1 VVASTSGTAERL
13 QKTAGAWRLE
23 FQQLVYHSPVSLR
36 PKRFAV
42 QGEQAILQQLREL
55 SGHEPLV
62 RDAERLFRGAAGE
75 GSYIAREGR
84 WFPELLPDTMPEP
97 EASLDADAA
106 PEFSEDRERGRLL
119 LEELARRMIALEKS
133 VEQLGE
139 KISSSLSSL
148 AVAAAQVDPAARA
161 RTEQAM
167 NPAHVAMQPTA
178 AMAGMHGGVSPM
190 AATGAQPAM
199 GAAAQAPAPSAPSRK
214 SISLPAATA
223 LTDLIRGLAGPD
235 ANLQPSD
242 RTDYAGLSAAG
253 TPIFFA
259 AIQDNAGEEAGC
271 MLFDLEAALRMAGA
285 LLMESEEMIESLL
298 EEKMMSEE
306 MLDAASEVCNTLT
319 SALNKVSGNPH
330 LRSGKMQPFNEAR
343 AAQVATAAKRD
354 DYRYNHG
361 GRFSL
366 VAS

>member
-23 FQQLVYHSPVSLR
+23 FQQLVYNSPVSLR

-42 QGEQAILQQLREL
+42 QGEAAILQQLREL
-55 SGHEPLV
+55 SGHELLV
-62 RDAERLFRGAAGE
+62 RDAERLFRGAAAD
-75 GSYIAREGR
+75 GSYVARDGR
-84 WFPELLPDTMPEP
+84 WFPELLPDSMQGGES
-97 EASLDADAA
+97 ASDGGAA

-139 KISSSLSSL
+139 KITSSLSSL
-148 AVAAAQVDPAARA
+148 TVAAAHADVAAHA

-167 NPAHVAMQPTA
+167 TPAQVAMQPTA
-178 AMAGMHGGVSPM
+178 AMPALHGAPPTS
-190 AATGAQPAM
+190 ATVAQPAIPAEH
-199 GAAAQAPAPSAPSRK
+199 AAAPRK
-214 SISLPAATA
+214 GIALPAASA

-235 ANLQPSD
+235 ANLLPCE
-242 RTDYAGLSAAG
+242 RTDWAALSASG
-253 TPIFFA
+253 TPVFYA
-259 AIQDNAGEEAGC
+259 VVQDNVGEEAGC
-271 MLFDLEAALRMAGA
+271 MLFDLESALRMAGA

-298 EEKMMSEE
+298 EEKIMSEE
-306 MLDAASEVCNTLT
+306 MIDAASEVCNTLT

-330 LRSGKMQPFNEAR
+330 LRSGKMQPFTEAR
-343 AAQVATAAKRD
+343 AAQLVTAAKRD

>member
-1 VVASTSGTAERL
+1 MVASTSGTAERL

-75 GSYIAREGR
+75 GSYVAREGR

-97 EASLDADAA
+97 EVSPDADA
-106 PEFSEDRERGRLL
+106 PSEFSEERERGRLL
-119 LEELARRMIALEKS
+119 LEELARRMISLEKS

-139 KISSSLSSL
+139 KIASSLSSL
-148 AVAAAQVDPAARA
+148 AVAAAQVDLAARA
-161 RTEQAM
+161 RTDQAM
-167 NPAHVAMQPTA
+167 GNAHVAMQPTA
-178 AMAGMHGGVSPM
+178 AMPAVHGGVSPT
-190 AATGAQPAM
+190 AATGAQPALA
-199 GAAAQAPAPSAPSRK
+199 GAAPAPSAPSRK

-223 LTDLIRGLAGPD
+223 LTDLIRGLAGPE
-235 ANLQPSD
+235 ANLQTSD
-242 RTDYAGLSAAG
+242 RTDYPGLSAAG
-253 TPIFFA
+253 TPIFYA
-259 AIQDNAGEEAGC
+259 AVQDNAGEEAGC

-285 LLMESEEMIESLL
+285 LLMESDEMIESLL

>member
-1 VVASTSGTAERL
+1 VASTSGTAERL
-13 QKTAGAWRLE
+13 QKTSGAWRLE

-62 RDAERLFRGAAGE
+62 RDAERLFRGAAAE

-97 EASLDADAA
+97 EPTADADSP

-119 LEELARRMIALEKS
+119 LEELARRMISLEKS

-139 KISSSLSSL
+139 KIASSISALSS
-148 AVAAAQVDPAARA
+148 AAAHADVAARA

-167 NPAHVAMQPTA
+167 TPAQVAMQPTA
-178 AMAGMHGGVSPM
+178 AMPAVQGGSAHSPM
-190 AATGAQPAM
+190 TP
-199 GAAAQAPAPSAPSRK
+199 AAAPAGPAAPERK

-223 LTDLIRGLAGPD
+223 LTDLIRGLAGPE
-235 ANLQPSD
+235 ANLQASD

-253 TPIFFA
+253 TPVFYA
-259 AIQDNAGEEAGC
+259 VIQDNAGEEAAI

-298 EEKMMSEE
+298 EEKMMSDE
-306 MLDAASEVCNTLT
+306 MIDAASEVCNTLT

-343 AAQVATAAKRD
+343 AAQLVTAAKRD

-366 VAS
+366 VAI

>member
-1 VVASTSGTAERL
+1 MVASTSGTAERL

-62 RDAERLFRGAAGE
+62 RDAERLFRGAAAD

-84 WFPELLPDTMPEP
+84 WFPELVPDTLAEP
-97 EASLDADAA
+97 ESTSSADAG
-106 PEFSEDRERGRLL
+106 PEFSEERERGRKL
-119 LEELARRMIALEKS
+119 LEELARRMIALERS
-133 VEQLGE
+133 IDQLGM
-139 KISSSLSSL
+139 KIESSISAL
-148 AVAAAQVDPAARA
+148 AAAAAQGGLARA

-167 NPAHVAMQPTA
+167 SPARGSMQPTA
-178 AMAGMHGGVSPM
+178 AARSVSPT
-190 AATGAQPAM
+190 AVTEAQPAV
-199 GAAAQAPAPSAPSRK
+199 AAASAAPERK

-223 LTDLIRGLAGPD
+223 LTDLIRGLAGSD
-235 ANLQPSD
+235 ASLQPAD
-242 RTDYAGLSAAG
+242 RVDFAALAAAG
-253 TPIFFA
+253 TLVFFA
-259 AIQDNAGEEAGC
+259 PLQDSSGTEMGC
-271 MLFDLEAALRMAGA
+271 MVFDLEAALRLAGA
-285 LLMESEEMIESLL
+285 LLMESDEMIESLL
-298 EEKMMSEE
+298 EEKIMSDE

-343 AAQVATAAKRD
+343 AAQLATAAKRD

-361 GRFSL
+361 GRFTL

>member
-1 VVASTSGTAERL
+1 
-13 QKTAGAWRLE
+13 
-23 FQQLVYHSPVSLR
+23 VYHSPVSLR

-62 RDAERLFRGAAGE
+62 RDAERLFRGAAAE
-75 GSYIAREGR
+75 GSYVAREGR

-97 EASLDADAA
+97 EAAPDSDAA
-106 PEFSEDRERGRLL
+106 PEFSEERERGRLL

-139 KISSSLSSL
+139 KIASSISSLS
-148 AVAAAQVDPAARA
+148 AAAAQVDAAARA

-167 NPAHVAMQPTA
+167 SSVHVAMQPTA
-178 AMAGMHGGVSPM
+178 AMPAMHAAVSPM

-199 GAAAQAPAPSAPSRK
+199 AGAAHAAAPPAAPDRK
-214 SISLPAATA
+214 SISLPAVNA

-242 RTDYAGLSAAG
+242 RTDYAALNAAG
-253 TPIFFA
+253 TPVFYAI
-259 AIQDNAGEEAGC
+259 IQDNAGEEAGC

-298 EEKMMSEE
+298 EEKMMSDE
-306 MLDAASEVCNTLT
+306 MIDAASEVCNTLT

-343 AAQVATAAKRD
+343 AAQLATAAKRD

>member
-1 VVASTSGTAERL
+1 M
-13 QKTAGAWRLE
+13 
-23 FQQLVYHSPVSLR
+23 YHSPVSLR

-62 RDAERLFRGAAGE
+62 RDAERLFRGAAAD
-75 GSYIAREGR
+75 GSYVARDGR
-84 WFPELLPDTMPEP
+84 WFPELLPDTVPEP
-97 EASLDADAA
+97 EDTEDPDAP
-106 PEFSEDRERGRLL
+106 PEFSEDRERGRML

-133 VEQLGE
+133 VEQLGA
-139 KISSSLSSL
+139 KIESSISSLS
-148 AVAAAQVDPAARA
+148 AAAAQVDFAARA

-167 NPAHVAMQPTA
+167 TPAHVAMQPTA
-178 AMAGMHGGVSPM
+178 AMPAMHGAVSPT

-199 GAAAQAPAPSAPSRK
+199 APAPSAPGRK

-223 LTDLIRGLAGPD
+223 LTDLIRGLAGPE
-235 ANLQPSD
+235 ANLQASD
-242 RTDYAGLSAAG
+242 RIDYAALSAGG
-253 TPIFFA
+253 TPVFYA
-259 AIQDNAGEEAGC
+259 VIQDNTGEEAGC
-271 MLFDLEAALRMAGA
+271 MLFDLEAALRLAGA
-285 LLMESEEMIESLL
+285 LLMESEEMIETLL

-306 MLDAASEVCNTLT
+306 MSDAASEVCNTLT

-343 AAQVATAAKRD
+343 AAQLATAAKRD

>member
-1 VVASTSGTAERL
+1 M
-13 QKTAGAWRLE
+13 E

-36 PKRFAV
+36 PKRFSV

-62 RDAERLFRGAAGE
+62 RDAERLFRGAAAD

-84 WFPELLPDTMPEP
+84 WFPELLPDTVPEP
-97 EASLDADAA
+97 EGVSEPGAA
-106 PEFSEDRERGRLL
+106 PEFSEDRERGRML

-139 KISSSLSSL
+139 KIASSISSL
-148 AVAAAQVDPAARA
+148 ATAAAQVDQAARA

-167 NPAHVAMQPTA
+167 SPAHAPLQPTA
-178 AMAGMHGGVSPM
+178 AMSGAPGGVSPM

-199 GAAAQAPAPSAPSRK
+199 AGAPAHAAAAPVSDRK
-214 SISLPAATA
+214 SISLPVASA

-242 RTDYAGLSAAG
+242 RADWAALSAGG
-253 TPIFFA
+253 TPVFYA
-259 AIQDNAGEEAGC
+259 VIQDNTGEEAGC
-271 MLFDLEAALRMAGA
+271 MLFDIEAALRLAGA

-306 MLDAASEVCNTLT
+306 MIDAASEVCNTLT

-343 AAQVATAAKRD
+343 AAQLATAAKRD

>member
-1 VVASTSGTAERL
+1 M
-13 QKTAGAWRLE
+13 
-23 FQQLVYHSPVSLR
+23 YHSPVSLR

-62 RDAERLFRGAAGE
+62 RDAERLFRGAAAE
-75 GSYIAREGR
+75 GSYVAREGR

-97 EASLDADAA
+97 EAAPDSDAA
-106 PEFSEDRERGRLL
+106 PEFSEERERGRLL

-139 KISSSLSSL
+139 KIASSISSLS
-148 AVAAAQVDPAARA
+148 AAAAQVDAAARA

-167 NPAHVAMQPTA
+167 SSAHVAMQPTA
-178 AMAGMHGGVSPM
+178 AMPAMHAAVSPM

-199 GAAAQAPAPSAPSRK
+199 AGAAHAAAPPAAPDRK
-214 SISLPAATA
+214 SISLPAVNA

-242 RTDYAGLSAAG
+242 RTDYAALNAAG
-253 TPIFFA
+253 TPVFYAI
-259 AIQDNAGEEAGC
+259 IQDNAGEEAGC

-298 EEKMMSEE
+298 EEKMMSDE
-306 MLDAASEVCNTLT
+306 MIDAASEVCNTLT

-343 AAQVATAAKRD
+343 AAQLATAAKRD

>member
-1 VVASTSGTAERL
+1 M
-13 QKTAGAWRLE
+13 
-23 FQQLVYHSPVSLR
+23 YHSPVSLR

-75 GSYIAREGR
+75 GSYVAREGR

-97 EASLDADAA
+97 EASQDADAPA
-106 PEFSEDRERGRLL
+106 EFSEEKERGRML

-139 KISSSLSSL
+139 KIASSISSL
-148 AVAAAQVDPAARA
+148 AVAAAQVDVAARA

-167 NPAHVAMQPTA
+167 SHAHVAMQPTA
-178 AMAGMHGGVSPM
+178 AMPAVHGGVSPT

-199 GAAAQAPAPSAPSRK
+199 GGAAPAPAAAPSAPDRK
-214 SISLPAATA
+214 SISLPAANA

-253 TPIFFA
+253 TPVFYA
-259 AIQDNAGEEAGC
+259 VIQDNAGEEAGC

-343 AAQVATAAKRD
+343 AAQLATAAKRD

>member
-1 VVASTSGTAERL
+1 MVASTSGTAERL

-23 FQQLVYHSPVSLR
+23 FHQLVYHSPVSLR

-62 RDAERLFRGAAGE
+62 RDAERLFRGAAAE

-84 WFPELLPDTMPEP
+84 WFPELLPDTVPEP
-97 EASLDADAA
+97 GAA
-106 PEFSEDRERGRLL
+106 PGAEGVPEFSEERERGRLL
-119 LEELARRMIALEKS
+119 LEELARRMIALERT

-139 KISSSLSSL
+139 KIANSISGLS
-148 AVAAAQVDPAARA
+148 VAAAHTDQAARA
-161 RTEQAM
+161 RTEQALT
-167 NPAHVAMQPTA
+167 PAQVAMQPTA
-178 AMAGMHGGVSPM
+178 AVPAVQGASPT
-190 AATGAQPAM
+190 AATGVQAGIEPP
-199 GAAAQAPAPSAPSRK
+199 AAAAAPGRE

-235 ANLQPSD
+235 ANLQASD
-242 RTDYAGLSAAG
+242 AVDWSAVSASG
-253 TPIFFA
+253 TPVFFA
-259 AIQDNAGEEAGC
+259 VMQDNSGEEAGC
-271 MLFDLEAALRMAGA
+271 MLFDLEAALRLAGA

-298 EEKMMSEE
+298 EEKIMSDE
-306 MLDAASEVCNTLT
+306 MIDAASEVCNTLT

-343 AAQVATAAKRD
+343 AAQLATSAKCD
-354 DYRYNHG
+354 DYRYNQG